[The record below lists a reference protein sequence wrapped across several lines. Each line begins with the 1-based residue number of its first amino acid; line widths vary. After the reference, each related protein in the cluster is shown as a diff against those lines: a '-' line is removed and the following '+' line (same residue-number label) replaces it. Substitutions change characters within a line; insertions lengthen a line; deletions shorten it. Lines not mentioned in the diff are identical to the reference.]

1 MSLLPV
7 NAPPQR
13 SLVLFERPAEMK
25 LLKHKA
31 WYTQWVCTIQAFPLR
46 KKKKSSKCQAGF
58 SWKPLRA
65 PSNRFPL
72 MKHIEFL
79 QLYREDAAVAAAR
92 GAAADSGV
100 TAQSSGLFKPGGGWG
115 GGPLW
120 FQSTDFHCY
129 DELPMKTQKTV
140 LVLQNRCL

>member
-1 MSLLPV
+1 M
-7 NAPPQR
+7 R
-13 SLVLFERPAEMK
+13 SEFIARKRPAATLPRIVRAPSRDEIVE
-25 LLKHKA
+25 
-31 WYTQWVCTIQAFPLR
+31 TQGLVHTMGVYNTGISSEE

-79 QLYREDAAVAAAR
+79 QLYREDAVVAVARGAAAR

-100 TAQSSGLFKPGGGWG
+100 TAQSSGLSARGGLGG
-115 GGPLW
+115 GGP
-120 FQSTDFHCY
+120 
-129 DELPMKTQKTV
+129 P
-140 LVLQNRCL
+140 LVSVH